1 MQNKNPYL
9 VFFAFLGLFIFSAV
23 QAQKEK
29 HQWFEISK
37 FVDGDTFWIE
47 DRFGKPEKIR
57 LIGINAPESR
67 RSGRKEVEHFGK
79 EASAYVERLLRG
91 KRVRLEFDVSKYDR
105 YKRTL
110 AYVYLED
117 GTFLNAHLVK
127 EGYATVMTVPPN
139 VKYAELFVNLQRE
152 ARERKRGLWK

>member
-1 MQNKNPYL
+1 MRIQHSFYIFL
-9 VFFAFLGLFIFSAV
+9 FLLFFFFSSAV
-23 QAQKEK
+23 QAQREK

-37 FVDGDTFWIE
+37 FVDGDTFWIINGG
-47 DRFGKPEKIR
+47 GKPEKIR
-57 LIGINAPESR
+57 LIGVDAPEAR
-67 RSGRKEVEHFGK
+67 RTGRKEIEHFGK
-79 EASAYVERLLRG
+79 EASAYVEKLLRG

-127 EGYATVMTVPPN
+127 EGYATAMTVPPN
-139 VKYAELFVNLQRE
+139 VRFSELFVQLQRE
-152 ARERKRGLWK
+152 ARQHRRGLWK